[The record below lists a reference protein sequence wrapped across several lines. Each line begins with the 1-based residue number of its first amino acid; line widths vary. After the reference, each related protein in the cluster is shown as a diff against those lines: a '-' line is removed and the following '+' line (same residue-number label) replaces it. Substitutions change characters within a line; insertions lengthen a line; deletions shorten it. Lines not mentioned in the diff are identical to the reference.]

1 MIQDWKNLPCILAS
15 ALYMLLPNYSPHNS
29 WGNPFKKCCSE
40 TMLLLYS
47 KSSATQGFCIV
58 STNTSE
64 KSYEILFN
72 SQIHTTLPF
81 ELSALSMLDISWQF
95 QETPT
100 LYSSL
105 HLLLLLSLTVF
116 SQISSWFVSLP
127 TQIFFQKSLF
137 WRPCLTILSPPF

>member
-1 MIQDWKNLPCILAS
+1 MIRDWKNLPCILAS
-15 ALYMLLPNYSPHNS
+15 ALYMPLPNYSPHNS

-40 TMLLLYS
+40 TTLLLYS

-72 SQIHTTLPF
+72 SQIHSTLPF